1 VKLVER
7 DSRLSAQSL
16 CCWVEKNL
24 ERFEPVRRARLPL
37 FEEVKYIGD
46 LSLILL
52 ALASQ
57 KKRLLDSSFQ
67 DWSTHIARRLW
78 PSVEAYFEPTPWV
91 EVLEEAKCRPVSVL
105 PLMIVPALEIVSG
118 ERSARHE
125 KVLESIGAARE
136 NSNGLTIEIAFVCDL
151 AGMLNCSEQ
160 AAGEMSSRLTP
171 QDGAEAYASNLYNLA
186 HAIFFGTSMGDRDLP
201 WPVDRR
207 EWLSH
212 RLAELAATRVE
223 KGDFDLGAELILC
236 SSWIQPEIF
245 AELGAELAL
254 LSELAESRGSIP
266 PFSPGRDRQV
276 NDFARCYHPTIF
288 GLAVLAEYSAWNAS
302 LTARTF

>member
-1 VKLVER
+1 VKLVEG

-16 CCWVEKNL
+16 CCWVEQNL

-37 FEEVKYIGD
+37 FEDVKYVGD

-52 ALASQ
+52 TLASQ

-67 DWSTHIARRLW
+67 DWSAHIARRLW
-78 PSVEAYFEPTPWV
+78 PSVEAYFEPTPWA
-91 EVLEEAKCRPVSVL
+91 EVRDEAKRRPVSVL

-118 ERSARHE
+118 ERSARH
-125 KVLESIGAARE
+125 KDVLDSIWAASE
-136 NSNGLTIEIAFVCDL
+136 NSNGLTLEIAFVCDL

-160 AAGEMSSRLTP
+160 AAAELSSKLTA
-171 QDGAEAYASNLYNLA
+171 QDGGETYASNLYNLA
-186 HAIFFGTSMGDRDLP
+186 HAIFFGTSMGARALP

-212 RLAELAATRVE
+212 RLAELALSRVE

-254 LSELAESRGSIP
+254 FSELAEERGSIP
-266 PFSPGRDRQV
+266 PFSPGHDRQL
-276 NDFARCYHPTIF
+276 NDFVHCYHPTIF
-288 GLAVLAEYSAWNAS
+288 GLAALAEYSAWKAS
-302 LTARTF
+302 LMARTF